1 MKIGELVLINSA
13 HQTSI
18 EKLLGR
24 SLKQN
29 EKFVIKDIYTE
40 YGEVLINI
48 SSFDNQ
54 FLEQVAELSVTE
66 A

>member
-1 MKIGELVLINSA
+1 MKIGELVLIKSA

-54 FLEQVAELSVTE
+54 FLEQVAESNVTE